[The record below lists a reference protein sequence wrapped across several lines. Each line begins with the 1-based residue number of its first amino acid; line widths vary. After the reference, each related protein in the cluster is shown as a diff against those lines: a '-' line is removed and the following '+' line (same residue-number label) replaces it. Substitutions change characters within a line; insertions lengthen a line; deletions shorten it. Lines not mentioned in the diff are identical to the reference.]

1 MGLFDSIFE
10 IDILGSGKPDMLD
23 DAVFLEMLEED
34 ERMEYRG
41 DDDLDEEDE
50 AVMSGAIDENFD
62 F

>member
-1 MGLFDSIFE
+1 MGLFDSIFG

-34 ERMEYRG
+34 GRMEYRG
-41 DDDLDEEDE
+41 DNDLDEEDE